1 VNRMLTLKEASQV
14 LNVSRDTLYRLLKED
29 ETFPGVR
36 VGHHWRVDPNRLQ
49 EWLDRQPKAG
59 PAARRWER
67 VAAPVSF
74 YQLRL
79 PGPVVREPRGQ
90 RVP

>member
-1 VNRMLTLKEASQV
+1 MNRMLTLKETSQM

-29 ETFPGVR
+29 ESFPGIR
-36 VGHHWRVDPNRLQ
+36 VGRHWRVDPNRLQ

-59 PAARRWER
+59 PPVPRREQKAAR
-67 VAAPVSF
+67 VSF
-74 YQLRL
+74 YELRL